1 MKAVIQRVSEARV
14 NVGHK
19 TISQIGPGLLVLLAV
34 THQDTEKEAEWLA
47 EKIVNLRIFSDENG
61 KMNLSVKDKK
71 GSLLVV
77 SQFTLYGDVQ
87 KGKRPSFIKA
97 APPEQAENLYNLFIE
112 KVKDSRGI
120 SIKSGRFGA
129 MMNVSL
135 VNDGPVTLI
144 VEK

>member
-14 NVGHK
+14 NIGHK
-19 TISQIGPGLLVLLAV
+19 TISQIGPGLLILLAV
-34 THQDTEKEAEWLA
+34 ADQDTEKEAEWLA
-47 EKIVNLRIFSDENG
+47 EKIVNLRIFTDENG

-97 APPEQAENLYNLFIE
+97 ASPEQAENLYNLFIK
-112 KVKDSRGI
+112 KVRD
-120 SIKSGRFGA
+120 
-129 MMNVSL
+129 N
-135 VNDGPVTLI
+135 
-144 VEK
+144 

>member
-1 MKAVIQRVSEARV
+1 MKAVIQRVSEAKV

-34 THQDTEKEAEWLA
+34 THQDNEATAEWLA

-71 GSLLVV
+71 GSLLIV

-112 KVKDSRGI
+112 KVKDSKSI

-129 MMNVSL
+129 MMKVSL

>member
-34 THQDTEKEAEWLA
+34 ADQDTEKEADWLA
-47 EKIVNLRIFSDENG
+47 EKIVNLRIFTDENG

-97 APPEQAENLYNLFIE
+97 ASPEQAENLYNLVIK
-112 KVKDSRGI
+112 KVRDNRGI
-120 SIKSGRFGA
+120 SVKSGRFGA
-129 MMNVSL
+129 MMKVSL

>member
-1 MKAVIQRVSEARV
+1 MKAVIQRVSEAKV

-34 THQDTEKEAEWLA
+34 AHQDTEKEAEWLA
-47 EKIVNLRIFSDENG
+47 EKIVNLRIFTDENG

-77 SQFTLYGDVQ
+77 SQFTLYGDVR

-112 KVKDSRGI
+112 KVRDNEGI

-144 VEK
+144 VGK

>member
-14 NVGHK
+14 NIGHK

-34 THQDTEKEAEWLA
+34 TDQDTEKEADWLA
-47 EKIVNLRIFSDENG
+47 EKIVNLRIFTDENG

-97 APPEQAENLYNLFIE
+97 ASPEQAENLYNLFIK
-112 KVKDSRGI
+112 KVRDNKNI
-120 SIKSGRFGA
+120 SVKSGRFGA
-129 MMNVSL
+129 MMKVSL